1 MPPRAPA
8 AATLPP
14 AAVTIRDVARAAGV
28 HVSTV
33 SRALAPGGPAGVS
46 AEVAAA
52 VKSAA
57 VRLGYRPNRAASSLR
72 SGRTHT
78 IGVLLP
84 DIANPLFPPILQG
97 IEAHAAARGSFVL
110 VANATGAAL
119 VRMSSA

>member
-1 MPPRAPA
+1 M
-8 AATLPP
+8 
-14 AAVTIRDVARAAGV
+14 TIRDVARAAGV

-97 IEAHAAARGSFVL
+97 IEAHAAARGSVR
-110 VANATGAAL
+110 AGGQRHRRGAGAGDC
-119 VRMSSA
+119 SACRRSASTA